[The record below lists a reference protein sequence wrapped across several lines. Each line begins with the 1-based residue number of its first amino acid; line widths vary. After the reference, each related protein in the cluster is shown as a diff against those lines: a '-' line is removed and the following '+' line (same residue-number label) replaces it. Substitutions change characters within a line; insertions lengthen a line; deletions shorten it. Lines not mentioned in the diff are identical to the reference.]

1 MPKVGSDDIIGYDSH
16 FARSV
21 CLRLRTW
28 NAMVSRRIESGQE
41 KNIMQ
46 HLAKIIINDSFLPKS
61 QLLGAILGQNFE

>member
-28 NAMVSRRIESGQE
+28 NAMVSRRIESDHE
-41 KNIMQ
+41 KKNI
-46 HLAKIIINDSFLPKS
+46 
-61 QLLGAILGQNFE
+61 AILCKKL

>member
-28 NAMVSRRIESGQE
+28 NAMVSRRIESDHE
-41 KNIMQ
+41 KKNIAT
-46 HLAKIIINDSFLPKS
+46 LCKKL
-61 QLLGAILGQNFE
+61 

>member
-28 NAMVSRRIESGQE
+28 NAMVSRRIESDHE
-41 KNIMQ
+41 KKILQ
-46 HLAKIIINDSFLPKS
+46 HFAKNYNKMDLFLPTFRGYFGPK
-61 QLLGAILGQNFE
+61 F